1 MMSQASSFMSLG
13 CMGLRQ
19 ILVLPHV
26 VAPFLS
32 LCSVLVLV
40 VVEATDL
47 HVLLYADFSIALLVG
62 LYPLSLN
69 AICIIHTYWYLCYK
83 TVCVYS
89 S

>member
-19 ILVLPHV
+19 ILVLPHI

-32 LCSVLVLV
+32 FCSVLVLV

-47 HVLLYADFSIALLVG
+47 HVLLLCRVFIALLVG

-69 AICIIHTYWYLCYK
+69 AICIIHTYWYM
-83 TVCVYS
+83 
-89 S
+89 